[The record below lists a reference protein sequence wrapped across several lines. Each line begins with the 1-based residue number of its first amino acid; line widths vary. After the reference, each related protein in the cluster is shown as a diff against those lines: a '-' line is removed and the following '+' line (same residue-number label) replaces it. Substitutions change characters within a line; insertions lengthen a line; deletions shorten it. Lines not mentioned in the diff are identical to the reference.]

1 MDETAKAAGGMST
14 TAKVSLAA
22 MAVAA
27 GATAKAVIQL
37 GAEFKAQMSVVR
49 AISGAGA
56 KDMELLTA
64 KAKQMGAETQF
75 SSTEAGEAL
84 EYMAMAGWKTH
95 DMLDGIE
102 GIMYAAG
109 ASGESLA
116 KTADIVTDGLT
127 AFGLEA
133 EQSGRFADVLAQA
146 SASSNTNIGM
156 MGETFKYV
164 APIAGSLGYSIEDTA
179 LSIGLLANAG
189 IKGGQAGTMLR
200 SILSNMI
207 APSEDAAAA
216 MDELGISLAN
226 ADGTMKPFEQ
236 ALREIRQGFQG
247 LTEEQKA
254 QYAATIGGQR
264 GMTGLLTIVDA
275 AEDDFN
281 ALARSIENSTGA
293 AKQMNEVRLDN
304 LQGDIEIFKSGLED
318 LGLTIYDNFD
328 TPLRT
333 TVQAGTKGIDDLNR
347 AFQRPEIRN
356 ALKDIG
362 EGFGN
367 LISVISKM
375 VTAVI
380 PPAVSA
386 LGGVVR
392 ILGTLSP
399 VIAGVVAGFATMKI
413 VNEVNSLM
421 TAARNVYEKAQI
433 SLALYMQTQKLS
445 TIATAADAKAL
456 VLKEVIVAVLTG
468 NMTLATAAQWAWNAA
483 MTANPIGLLIVG
495 VGALIGGIV
504 ALVKWLN
511 RTTEEEK
518 ALNAEIDKTT
528 QAADSLSDSI
538 NDSADAHKRNLEEME
553 ISAGAASNLA
563 DKVYELSE
571 AENKSAE
578 DKRKL
583 QAYVDML
590 NESME
595 GLNLT
600 YDAEHDQLSMTRE
613 ALQGVIE
620 SRKESIKAQAEQQ
633 RAVEIAK
640 EQVDIE
646 LQLEEIAQRKAEAS
660 ELYGEGTRKYNKAVK
675 DLVESEETL
684 NGQLVESEANFNAV
698 TDSIVETEM
707 ASIEGAGAMEEAFTN
722 MFGEVYYDQE
732 KFIKKQKEIR
742 EDLTKQVAA
751 VNDMFNQ
758 ISSASDESTQNY
770 IDNLQHNI
778 DESNKFYDNLQTMTD
793 IGLDAAL
800 VQQFRE
806 KGIESAA
813 EVAVLAQST
822 ETEVQELNRL
832 LVEATEE
839 GTRGL
844 KETWKR
850 EEEEIKEAM
859 TSPLAKALEESQEQI
874 DEFMALGE
882 DLAEGAIQGLEN
894 KEDAV
899 TEAGAGI
906 STAAAGGARE
916 AGQTN
921 SPSKVFAEIG
931 VDLGEGMALGLEQS
945 TPTVVARITEMLKQ
959 LVVETTTG
967 STNVQNE
974 LRAKFSMTPDLVYK
988 EIHPAIAKVTSW
1000 GADMKRESSR
1010 SAIEFNDTIVKEL
1023 AKLPKRISDELKKAL
1038 DAVKKWFADLKSTAE
1053 KEAPEFVKKTVDEI
1067 EKIKDPMPDI
1077 GASMVDGIWSGM
1089 QSRESW
1095 FNRQIQGFIR
1105 NAVRNMKDE
1114 LDIRSPSGVT
1124 EEIGVFTVMG
1134 FINGIKSM
1142 ASQLDATTRQIFGLD
1157 DIVTAGVGAIT
1168 GKTMPALAGAGAGGV
1183 QVHQHIQT
1191 VPQTPYELA
1200 QTSAAAYERT
1210 RWRE

>member
-37 GAEFKAQMSVVR
+37 GAEFKAQMSVVK

-146 SASSNTNIGM
+146 SANSNTNIGM

-207 APSEDAAAA
+207 APSDDAAAA
-216 MDELGISLAN
+216 MDELGISLSN

-236 ALREIRQGFQG
+236 SLREIRQSFQG

-375 VTAVI
+375 ITAVI
-380 PPAVSA
+380 PPAITA
-386 LGGVVR
+386 FGGVVKV
-392 ILGTLSP
+392 LGTLSP
-399 VIAGVVAGFATMKI
+399 VIAGVAAGFATMKI

-433 SLALYMQTQKLS
+433 QLALYMQTQKLS
-445 TIATAADAKAL
+445 TIATAADAAAL
-456 VLKEVIVAVLTG
+456 GLKEVIVAVVTG
-468 NMTLATAAQWAWNAA
+468 KMTLATAAQWAWNTA
-483 MTANPIGLLIVG
+483 MAANPIGLLIVG

-518 ALNAEIDKTT
+518 ALNVEIDKTK
-528 QAADSLSDSI
+528 QSADRLSDSI

-563 DKVYELSE
+563 DKVYELSA

-595 GLNLT
+595 GLNLS

-640 EQVDIE
+640 EQIDVE
-646 LQLEEIAQRKAEAS
+646 LQLEDIARRKAEAE

-675 DLVESEETL
+675 ELVESEETL

-707 ASIEGAGAMEEAFTN
+707 ASVNATGTMSQVFTT
-722 MFGEVYYDQE
+722 MFGEVFADQE
-732 KFIKKQKEIR
+732 DFLKKQEEIR
-742 EDLTKQVAA
+742 EDFTKQVAA

-758 ISSASDESTQNY
+758 ISSASDENTQNY
-770 IDNLQHNI
+770 IENLQNNI
-778 DESNKFYDNLQTMTD
+778 DESNKFYENLQTLTD

-832 LVEATEE
+832 IVEATEA
-839 GTRGL
+839 GTQGL
-844 KETWKR
+844 KETW
-850 EEEEIKEAM
+850 ENAGLEEAM
-859 TSPLAKALEESQEQI
+859 TSPYAKALEESQKQI
-874 DEFMALGE
+874 SEFMALGE
-882 DLAEGAIQGLEN
+882 DIAEGVIQGLEN

-899 TEAGAGI
+899 TEAGASI
-906 STAAAGGARE
+906 STAAEDGARE
-916 AGQTN
+916 ASQTN

-931 VDLGEGMALGLEQS
+931 VDLGEGMALGIEQS
-945 TPTVVARITEMLKQ
+945 TPTVVARIIEMLKQ
-959 LVVETTTG
+959 LLVETTTG
-967 STNVQNE
+967 ATNVQNE

-988 EIHPAIAKVTSW
+988 EIYPAIAKVTSW
-1000 GADMKRESSR
+1000 GADMKREASR
-1010 SAIEFNDTIVKEL
+1010 SVDEFNNTIIKEL
-1023 AKLPKRISDELKKAL
+1023 AKLPKRISDELNKAL
-1038 DAVKKWFADLKSTAE
+1038 DAVKAWFNDLKSTAE

-1067 EKIKDPMPDI
+1067 SKIKEPMPEI
-1077 GASMVDGIWSGM
+1077 GAAMVDGLWSGM
-1089 QSRESW
+1089 QNRESW
-1095 FNRQIQGFIR
+1095 FNKQIKAFVR
-1105 NAVRNMKDE
+1105 NAVGTMKDE

-1168 GKTMPALAGAGAGGV
+1168 GKTMPALAGAGASGV